1 MTTSLDFGATRF
13 IRATKAAR
21 ALVFTLAGCAAILGL
36 SMVGIGLEADTAG
49 SPVKIVNFTF
59 DPGTVTVKVGTTVTW
74 INQDDIPHMVVDND
88 GKFRSAALD
97 TDDRFSETFSIP
109 GTYGYF
115 CGLHP
120 RMTGKIIVTP

>member
-1 MTTSLDFGATRF
+1 MTTSFFGATRL
-13 IRATKAAR
+13 IRATKVAR
-21 ALVFTLAGCAAILGL
+21 ALLLSLASCAAILGL
-36 SMVGIGLEADTAG
+36 SMVGIGLKADPAG

-74 INQDDIPHMVVDND
+74 INQDDIPHMVVDKD
-88 GKFRSAALD
+88 GKFHSAALD
-97 TDDRFSETFSIP
+97 TNDKFSETFSIP

-120 RMTGKIIVTP
+120 RMTGKVIVTP